1 MEWLSGQLIF
11 RLGAGFTLYYWV
23 LLVAFSVFQIRFH
36 LFSVLYGSFGYSKK
50 SKKQAFAA
58 RKEQTLLHRFT
69 FTYIKDYVSDRL
81 RKLYTVYMVLKVFI
95 DIWIILS
102 GLFLIAVAIFD
113 IPYATQ
119 IKGIFAAGFIVV
131 NTLLFAQYNPLTK
144 YPRCINFMFPNR

>member
-1 MEWLSGQLIF
+1 MEWLNEELIL
-11 RLGAGFTLYYWV
+11 RLGSGLTLYYWFLFV
-23 LLVAFSVFQIRFH
+23 GFSVFQIRFH

-50 SKKQAFAA
+50 SNKQAYAA
-58 RKEQTLLHRFT
+58 RKEQTLLRRFT

-81 RKLYTVYMVLKVFI
+81 RRPYTVYMVLKVFI

-119 IKGIFAAGFIVV
+119 IKGTFAAGFIVV
-131 NTLLFAQYNPLTK
+131 NTLLFAQYNPLTQH
-144 YPRCINFMFPNR
+144 PRCINFMFPNR